1 MTSSFYVSIL
11 RSACVRCLWC
21 MRMVFCLWMHGLF
34 VHPFVHDLNEF
45 ADVGFMQW
53 IVTALNLLHRYG
65 SEDRLKWDAA
75 QPLVIGK
82 RPSRP
87 VCRRFFRI
95 ECWRIGRLL
104 YIQLPQTVPEQ
115 FTAGAAGDITGIPLA
130 ELIGHTGVHE
140 VLCRLPDGDM
150 AGVDCVVKHVAKIHL
165 RVRDI
170 EV

>member
-21 MRMVFCLWMHGLF
+21 MRMVLCLRMHGLF
-34 VHPFVHDLNEF
+34 AHPFVHDLDEF

-53 IVTALNLLHRYG
+53 IVAALNLLHRYG
-65 SEDRLKWDAA
+65 SEDRFKWDAA

-82 RPSRP
+82 CPSRP
-87 VCRRFFRI
+87 VCGRFLRI
-95 ECWRIGRLL
+95 ECRRIGRLL
-104 YIQLPQTVPEQ
+104 YVQLPQAVSEQ
-115 FTAGAAGDITGIPLA
+115 FTAGTTGDMSGIPLA

-150 AGVDCVVKHVAKIHL
+150 AGVDCVVKHVVKIHL
-165 RVRDI
+165 CVRDI